1 MKYLKLFEELK
12 SETYKEVALKL
23 KNMGH
28 ERRSKEVSDWASVVQ
43 KKETYEKWSKLGT
56 FGMSFYQTKWNSS
69 TRTSEYKF
77 LFEGQFYIALEVDS
91 DFLWERLSEIQDN
104 IQGNSLFIIFTFGVL
119 PANKETAQKM
129 LEYDEIKNDSWQG
142 GYWNSNFSIKLSERG
157 YEILSKAESYFE
169 SFDSLT
175 YLPTNR
181 REALKFH
188 RLLVNLFEQKIE
200 LPVNWGKIAKAKG
213 MIEEEPTII
222 GTGDMEI
229 WSRIT
234 NSVKNMPLNYLYRD

>member
-23 KNMGH
+23 KKMGH

-77 LFEGQFYIALEVDS
+77 LFEGQFYIGLEVDS

-104 IQGNSLFIIFTFGVL
+104 SLLIVFTFGVL

-142 GYWNSNFSIKLSERG
+142 GYYNSNFSIKLSERG
-157 YEILSKAESYFE
+157 YEILPKAESYFE
-169 SFDSLT
+169 PFDSLT

>member
-12 SETYKEVALKL
+12 AETYNKAALKL
-23 KNMGH
+23 KTMGH
-28 ERRSKEVSDWASVVQ
+28 ERRSKEIYDWSAIVQ

-56 FGMSFYQTKWNSS
+56 FEMSFYQTKWNSS

-77 LFEGQFYIALEVDS
+77 LFEGQFYIVLEVDS

-104 IQGNSLFIIFTFGVL
+104 SLFIIFTFGVL
-119 PANKETAQKM
+119 PANKETTQKM

-157 YEILSKAESYFE
+157 YEILPKAESYFE
-169 SFDSLT
+169 PFYNLT

-200 LPVNWGKIAKAKG
+200 LPVNWGKIAKAKD

>member
-23 KNMGH
+23 KRMGH
-28 ERRSKEVSDWASVVQ
+28 ERRSKEIYDWASVVQ

-104 IQGNSLFIIFTFGVL
+104 SLFIIFDFGVL

-142 GYWNSNFSIKLSERG
+142 GYRNSNFSIKLSERG
-157 YEILSKAESYFE
+157 YEILPKAESYFE
-169 SFDSLT
+169 PNYFLT
-175 YLPTNR
+175 HLPTNR

-200 LPVNWGKIAKAKG
+200 LPVNWGKIAKAKD

>member
-12 SETYKEVALKL
+12 AETYNKAALKL
-23 KNMGH
+23 KTMGH
-28 ERRSKEVSDWASVVQ
+28 ERRSKEIYDWSAIVQ

-56 FGMSFYQTKWNSS
+56 FEMSFYQTKWNSS

-104 IQGNSLFIIFTFGVL
+104 SLFIIFSFGVL

-157 YEILSKAESYFE
+157 YEILPKAESYFE
-169 SFDSLT
+169 PFYNLT

-213 MIEEEPTII
+213 MIEEEPLI
-222 GTGDMEI
+222 GSGDMEI